1 MFKWILIAA
10 VGYALYRMLA
20 SERRKKTEKTEQENQ
35 RLVATG
41 ELVKDP
47 VCGVYVEKESAI
59 SAREGNVVHHFCSY
73 DCRDAFLKQHGVAP
87 GNDGRN
93 EGNDAQGG
101 GN

>member
-20 SERRKKTEKTEQENQ
+20 SERRKKNEKTEQENQ

-47 VCGVYVEKESAI
+47 VCGVYVERESAI
-59 SAREGNVVHHFCSY
+59 SAREGTVVHHFCSY
-73 DCRDAFLKQHGVAP
+73 DCRDAFLKQRGMTS
-87 GNDGRN
+87 GTENGTDR
-93 EGNDAQGG
+93 DG